1 MADPG
6 ELPHPPLPTVLV
18 LDQTEARG
26 PKTTFWRTALP
37 PPPPSQGLDDQAPP
51 LSEGLDTPLWY
62 KSYQQSVSFAL
73 RVHKSNQNPHR
84 LVCHCLAKQLHY
96 AVN

>member
-6 ELPHPPLPTVLV
+6 ELPPTALF
-18 LDQTEARG
+18 LDQTEARRAG
-26 PKTTFWRTALP
+26 NNFLETAP
-37 PPPPSQGLDDQAPP
+37 PPPPPTQGLDDRAPP

-62 KSYQQSVSFAL
+62 ESYQQSVSFAL
-73 RVHKSNQNPHR
+73 PVHKSNQNPHR
-84 LVCHCLAKQLHY
+84 LVCHCLAKQLHC